1 MIHNSLSVVVCDDAS
16 DAIRQGFNY
25 REPVFK
31 SIAIEK
37 VVVVRNGTE
46 TGNPTVDLVM
56 VDPATGQK
64 YVVMMTGR
72 LLKSIPCDPL

>member
-1 MIHNSLSVVVCDDAS
+1 MIHSHLKITICKDAS

-31 SIAIEK
+31 SMQIEQ
-37 VVVVRNGTE
+37 VVVVQDGTE
-46 TGNPTVDLVM
+46 TNKPTVDLIM

-64 YVVMMTGR
+64 YVAMLTGA
-72 LLKSIPCDPL
+72 LVKMIPC